1 MIKKEAPAR
10 SAAPQAQAPVP
21 QDQPQERPAVPA
33 GLIWTFWGAVAAAVI
48 AARVWTAVAPQTP
61 DRVIERW
68 VMLAF
73 AAFLAVFLAK
83 IK

>member
-1 MIKKEAPAR
+1 MTKNDNQARSDNPQAPA
-10 SAAPQAQAPVP
+10 PQEQPQKRLPVP
-21 QDQPQERPAVPA
+21 T
-33 GLIWTFWGAVAAAVI
+33 GMIWTFWGAVAAAVI
-48 AARVWTAVAPQTP
+48 AARVWTAMAPQTP

-83 IK
+83 LK

>member
-1 MIKKEAPAR
+1 MTKNDNQAR
-10 SAAPQAQAPVP
+10 SDTPQAQAP
-21 QDQPQERPAVPA
+21 QEQPQRPPVSP
-33 GLIWTFWGAVAAAVI
+33 GMIWTFWGAAAAAVI
-48 AARVWTAVAPQTP
+48 AARVWTALAPQTP

-83 IK
+83 LK